1 MLNRKRILSLGLGLS
16 LLFAQTVQ
24 AEILISPL
32 DATHAESGTTAGTG
46 NQTGQ
51 GPENTTNQ
59 TQNNQVPGDNTNQIQ
74 NGVSQE
80 APGQAQHGTAAG
92 SDQQPGGT
100 QAQPGISQNEPGQPQ
115 TNPSQEFPGAAG
127 SQGSQETQAEPGFGL
142 EPGNQ
147 AQTGYLTSSASYS
160 TKEPVITG
168 KAQEPG
174 SAVEP
179 GVGQEPGSI
188 KEPGASQGTN
198 DGQNTGTGLSA
209 GSGQNGTSGQIEIPV
224 VSAQG
229 AVLYDVT
236 HDKILFEKNA
246 DTKFF
251 PASIT
256 KLMTALLVLEHSNLN
271 ETVTFSKSAVTNL
284 ESGAVTLKLVEGDKV
299 SVKDCM
305 YGLLLKSA
313 NEVANGLAEHVAGS
327 VPKFADMMNAKAK
340 ELGCTNTNFV
350 NPNGLNDPN
359 HYTTPRDMVKIAK
372 AAFDNKTLCEIDS
385 TLSYQFPATKNVSQ
399 VRTLTPGHKMFYPSD
414 SRYYEGIVGG
424 KTGYTSLAGN
434 TLVTCVE
441 KDGVRMIAVIMKAK
455 STQYVDTKVILDYG
469 YALNASGNVTGNS
482 AAANYNRWIQDG
494 GVWRF
499 ELADGTQIKNVC
511 VTIDGADYVF
521 DAEGKMLTG
530 WQYLNNTWYCFKTS
544 GAMVK
549 NGWMQD
555 QNKWFYLGADGRMVT
570 NTTIDGK
577 YFVGAD
583 GIWVQ

>member
-16 LLFAQTVQ
+16 LLFVQTVQ

-32 DATHAESGTTAGTG
+32 DPTHAAVETTAGTE
-46 NQTGQ
+46 NSAGQ
-51 GPENTTNQ
+51 MPGSGSGQ
-59 TQNNQVPGDNTNQIQ
+59 TQTD
-74 NGVSQE
+74 VSQE
-80 APGQAQHGTAAG
+80 APGQEQTKGTEAG
-92 SDQQPGGT
+92 TGQVPGGGSQEQPG
-100 QAQPGISQNEPGQPQ
+100 QSQTGLSGP
-115 TNPSQEFPGAAG
+115 
-127 SQGSQETQAEPGFGL
+127 QETQAEPGFGL

-147 AQTGYLTSSASYS
+147 NQANQSQTGYLSSSASYS
-160 TKEPVITG
+160 TKEPVMTG
-168 KAQEPG
+168 TSQEPG
-174 SAVEP
+174 KAVEP
-179 GVGQEPGSI
+179 GNSQAPGTGQTPGSSQ
-188 KEPGASQGTN
+188 PASGGQGT
-198 DGQNTGTGLSA
+198 GSSQNAGSGLSA
-209 GSGQNGTSGQIEIPV
+209 GSGQNGTSGQIEVPV

-229 AVLYDVT
+229 AILYDVT
-236 HDKILFEKNA
+236 HDKVLFEKNA
-246 DTKFF
+246 DTKLY

-256 KLMTALLVLEHSNLN
+256 KLMTALLVLENADLN

-284 ESGAVTLKLVEGDKV
+284 ESGAVTLKLAEGDQV

-327 VPKFADMMNAKAK
+327 IPKFADMMNAKAK
-340 ELGCTNTNFV
+340 ALGCTNTNFV

-359 HYTTPRDMVKIAK
+359 HYTTCRDMAKIAK

-385 TLSYQFPATKNVSQ
+385 TLSYKFPATKNANQ
-399 VRTLTPGHKMFYPSD
+399 IRTLTPGHKMFYSSD

-441 KDGVRMIAVIMKAK
+441 KNGVRLIAVVMKAK
-455 STQYVDTKVILDYG
+455 STQYVDTKALLDYG
-469 YALNASGNVTGNS
+469 YSLNAAGTVSGDQT
-482 AAANYNRWIQDG
+482 AAAKYNRWIQDG

-499 ELADGTQIKNVC
+499 ELADGTQLKNVC

-521 DAEGKMLTG
+521 DSEGRMLTG
-530 WQYLNNTWYCFKTS
+530 WQYLNNTWYCFKES

-555 QNKWFYLGADGRMVT
+555 QNKWFYLGTDGRMVT
-570 NTTIDGK
+570 NSTIDGK

-583 GIWVQ
+583 GIWVQQ

>member
-16 LLFAQTVQ
+16 LLFVQTVQ

-32 DATHAESGTTAGTG
+32 DPTHGAVETTAGTE
-46 NQTGQ
+46 NSAGQ
-51 GPENTTNQ
+51 APGSGSGQ
-59 TQNNQVPGDNTNQIQ
+59 TQTD
-74 NGVSQE
+74 VSQE
-80 APGQAQHGTAAG
+80 APGQEQTKGTEAG
-92 SDQQPGGT
+92 TGQVPGGGSQEQPG
-100 QAQPGISQNEPGQPQ
+100 QSQTGLSGP
-115 TNPSQEFPGAAG
+115 
-127 SQGSQETQAEPGFGL
+127 QETQAEPGFGL

-147 AQTGYLTSSASYS
+147 NQASQPQTGYLSSSASYS
-160 TKEPVITG
+160 TKEPVMTG
-168 KAQEPG
+168 TSQEPG
-174 SAVEP
+174 KAVEP
-179 GVGQEPGSI
+179 GSSPEPGNSQA
-188 KEPGASQGTN
+188 PGIGLTPGSSQPAAGGQGT
-198 DGQNTGTGLSA
+198 GSSQNAGSGLSA
-209 GSGQNGTSGQIEIPV
+209 GTGQNGTSGQIEVPV

-229 AVLYDVT
+229 AILYDVT
-236 HDKILFEKNA
+236 HDKVLFEKNA
-246 DTKFF
+246 DTKLY

-256 KLMTALLVLEHSNLN
+256 KLMTALLVLENADLN

-284 ESGAVTLKLVEGDKV
+284 ESGAVTLKLAEGDQV

-327 VPKFADMMNAKAK
+327 IPKFADMMNAKAK
-340 ELGCTNTNFV
+340 ALGCTNTNFV

-359 HYTTPRDMVKIAK
+359 HYTTCRDMAKIAK

-385 TLSYQFPATKNVSQ
+385 TLSYKFPATKNANQ
-399 VRTLTPGHKMFYPSD
+399 IRTLTPGHKMFYSSD

-441 KDGVRMIAVIMKAK
+441 KNGVRLIAVVMKAK
-455 STQYVDTKVILDYG
+455 STQYVDTKALLDYG
-469 YALNASGNVTGNS
+469 YSLNAAGTVSGDQT
-482 AAANYNRWIQDG
+482 AAAKYNRWIQDG

-499 ELADGTQIKNVC
+499 ELADGTQLKNVC

-521 DAEGKMLTG
+521 ESEGRMLTG
-530 WQYLNNTWYCFKTS
+530 WQYLNNTWYCFKES

-555 QNKWFYLGADGRMVT
+555 QNKWFYLGTDGRMVT
-570 NTTIDGK
+570 NSTIDGK

-583 GIWVQ
+583 GFWIQ